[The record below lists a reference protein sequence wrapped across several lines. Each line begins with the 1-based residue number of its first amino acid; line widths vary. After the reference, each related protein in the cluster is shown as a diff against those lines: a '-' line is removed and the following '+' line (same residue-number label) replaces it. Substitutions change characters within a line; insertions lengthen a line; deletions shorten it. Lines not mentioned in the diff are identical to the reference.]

1 MKQCFRRLTKL
12 CWCFIY
18 ERSTVDRVTTALHG
32 FLAGLTLI
40 IAIGSQN
47 VFVLRQGLR
56 REHVGRVVA
65 VCIASDAVLIGAGAS
80 GLGALVRAVPEVV
93 IAARWAGVVFLL
105 GYAVLAARR
114 ALHGGESLQ
123 VDGTGRGARLGP
135 VLATAI
141 ALTWLNPHVYLDTVL
156 LLGSIASTHGGEAPL
171 FAVGAIAGSAV
182 WFTALGLGA
191 RHLGRLLSR
200 PRSWQVLDA
209 LVALTMV
216 MVAGMLALG

>member
-1 MKQCFRRLTKL
+1 MKLCFRVITNH
-12 CWCFIY
+12 CWCFIS

-56 REHVGRVVA
+56 REHVGPVVA
-65 VCIASDAVLIGAGAS
+65 VCIASDAVLIGAGAG

-93 IAARWAGVVFLL
+93 VAARWAGVAFLL
-105 GYAVLAARR
+105 GYAALAARR
-114 ALHGGESLQ
+114 ALRGGESLQ
-123 VDGTGRGARLGP
+123 ADGTGRGSRLGP
-135 VLATAI
+135 VLATAF

-156 LLGSIASTHGGEAPL
+156 LLGSIASTHGSEAPV
-171 FAVGAIAGSAV
+171 FAAGAIAGSAV

-200 PRSWQVLDA
+200 PRSWRVLDA
-209 LVALTMV
+209 LVALSMV
-216 MVAGMLALG
+216 VVAGMLALG